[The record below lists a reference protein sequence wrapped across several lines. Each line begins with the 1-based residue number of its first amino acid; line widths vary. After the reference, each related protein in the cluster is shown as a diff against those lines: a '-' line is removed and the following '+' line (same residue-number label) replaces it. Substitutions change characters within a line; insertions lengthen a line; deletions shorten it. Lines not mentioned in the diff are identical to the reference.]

1 MAALRDIWIVQQIVL
16 PALDVLLLSF
26 LIYRG
31 YQILL
36 ETRAVQLFR
45 GALFLGGLYAVSFF
59 LNLRTLLWLINLLA
73 PSFVIGVAIIF
84 QPELRK
90 IFTKLGQGR
99 WLQAGDKSR
108 PQQVEEVLAAA
119 EELSRQRRGALIVF
133 ARVVGLKD
141 VIDTGTVVDGEVSTA
156 MLLTFF
162 LRDTPLHDGA
172 VIIEN
177 GRIASAGSF
186 LPLSEQTDVRRSFGT
201 RHRAAL
207 GLAEESDAVILV
219 VSEETGAISLAY
231 DANLYYDL
239 TVDEVHEQLLEL
251 LDLSTRP
258 GKRTRERREPEEV
271 AELED

>member
-1 MAALRDIWIVQQIVL
+1 MAALREIWLVQQIIL
-16 PALDVLLLSF
+16 PALDILLLTF
-26 LIYRG
+26 IIYRG

-45 GALFLGGLYAVSFF
+45 GGLFLGGLYAVAFF

-90 IFTKLGQGR
+90 IFTRIGRGR
-99 WLQAGDKSR
+99 WLQAGEKSR
-108 PQQVEEVLAAA
+108 PQQVEEVLRAGEDLAA
-119 EELSRQRRGALIVF
+119 SRRGGLFVF
-133 ARVVGLKD
+133 ARSIGLKD
-141 VIDTGTVVDGEVSTA
+141 IVNSGTLIDGEVSATL
-156 MLLTFF
+156 LLTFF
-162 LRDTPLHDGA
+162 KHDGPLHDGA

-177 GRIASAGSF
+177 GRIVSAGSF

-207 GLAEESDAVILV
+207 GMAEESDAVIMV

-231 DANLYYDL
+231 DTNLYYDL
-239 TVDEVHEQLLEL
+239 TVEEVRSQLLEL
-251 LDLSTRP
+251 LDLAARP
-258 GKRTRERREPEEV
+258 GAIARREKEEV

>member
-1 MAALRDIWIVQQIVL
+1 MAALREIWFIQQIIL

-36 ETRAVQLFR
+36 ETRAVQLVR
-45 GALFLGGLYAVSFF
+45 GGLFLAGLYAVSFF

-99 WLQAGDKSR
+99 WMQTGDRSR
-108 PQQVEEVLAAA
+108 PQQVEEVLAAG
-119 EELSRQRRGALIVF
+119 EELSRSRRGGLIVF
-133 ARVVGLKD
+133 GRSLSLRD
-141 VIDTGTVVDGEVSTA
+141 VIESGTVVDGEVSRRL
-156 MLLTFF
+156 LLTFF
-162 LRDTPLHDGA
+162 LFDTPLHDGA
-172 VIIEN
+172 VIIEG
-177 GRIASAGSF
+177 GRVVSAGSF

-219 VSEETGAISLAY
+219 VSEETGSISLAY

-239 TVDEVHEQLLEL
+239 TIDEVESRLLEL
-251 LDLSTRP
+251 LDLSGRP
-258 GKRTRERREPEEV
+258 AAAVRREIEEV

>member
-1 MAALRDIWIVQQIVL
+1 VAVLREIWFIQQIVL
-16 PALDVLLLSF
+16 PAIDVLLLSF
-26 LIYRG
+26 LLYRG

-45 GALFLGGLYAVSFF
+45 GALFLAGLYAVSFF
-59 LNLRTLLWLINLLA
+59 LNLRTVLWLINLLA

-99 WLQAGDKSR
+99 WMQAGEKSR
-108 PQQVEEVLAAA
+108 PQQVEEVLAAG
-119 EELSRQRRGALIVF
+119 EELSRARRGGLIVF
-133 ARVVGLKD
+133 GRSVSLKD
-141 VIDTGTVVDGEVSTA
+141 VIDSGTVIDGEVTSRL
-156 MLLTFF
+156 LLTFF
-162 LRDTPLHDGA
+162 MYDTPLHDGA
-172 VIIEN
+172 VIIES
-177 GRIASAGSF
+177 GRIVSAGSF

-239 TVDEVHEQLLEL
+239 TIEEVQSQLLEL
-251 LDLSTRP
+251 LDLSARP
-258 GKRTRERREPEEV
+258 GARVRHETEEV

>member
-1 MAALRDIWIVQQIVL
+1 MVAALRDIWIVQQIIL

-36 ETRAVQLFR
+36 ETRAIQLFR
-45 GALFLGGLYAVSFF
+45 GGLFLGGLYAVSFF

-99 WLQAGDKSR
+99 WMQAGDKSR
-108 PQQVEEVLAAA
+108 PQQVDEVLSAS
-119 EELSRQRRGALIVF
+119 EELSRRRRGGLIVF
-133 ARVVGLKD
+133 VRSVGLKD
-141 VIDTGTVVDGEVSTA
+141 IIETGTVVDGEVSSA
-156 MLLTFF
+156 LLLTFF
-162 LRDTPLHDGA
+162 LYDTPLHDGA
-172 VIIEN
+172 VIIED
-177 GRIASAGSF
+177 GRIVSAGSF

-219 VSEETGAISLAY
+219 VSEETGSISLAY
-231 DANLYYDL
+231 DANLFYDL
-239 TVDEVHEQLLEL
+239 TMDEVQNQLLEKL
-251 LDLSTRP
+251 NPTGRP
-258 GKRTRERREPEEV
+258 GAGVRRKTEEV

>member
-1 MAALRDIWIVQQIVL
+1 MAALYEIWFVQNIIL
-16 PALDVLLLSF
+16 PSLDVLLLSF
-26 LIYRG
+26 LIYKG
-31 YQILL
+31 YQIIL
-36 ETRAVQLFR
+36 ETRAVQVFR
-45 GALFLGGLYAVSFF
+45 GGLFLGGLYAVSFF

-99 WLQAGDKSR
+99 WMQPGGRSR
-108 PQQVEEVLAAA
+108 PHQFEEVLSAC
-119 EELSRQRRGALIVF
+119 ENLSRQRRGALIAF
-133 ARVVGLKD
+133 PRSVGLKD
-141 VIDTGTVVDGEVSTA
+141 IINTGTVIDAEVTSA
-156 MLLTFF
+156 LLQTFF
-162 LRDTPLHDGA
+162 LFDTPLHDGA
-172 VIIEN
+172 AIIED

-207 GLAEESDAVILV
+207 GLAEESDAVVLI
-219 VSEETGAISLAY
+219 VSEETGFISLAY

-239 TVDEVHEQLLEL
+239 SIDEVRTQLVEL
-251 LDLSTRP
+251 LDTTGRPARKP
-258 GKRTRERREPEEV
+258 GKELEEV

>member
-1 MAALRDIWIVQQIVL
+1 MAALREIWFIQQIIL
-16 PALDVLLLSF
+16 PALDVLLLTF

-36 ETRAVQLFR
+36 ETRAVQLVR
-45 GALFLGGLYAVSFF
+45 GGLFLAGLYAVSFF

-99 WLQAGDKSR
+99 WLQAGEKSR
-108 PQQVEEVLAAA
+108 PQQVEEVLAAG
-119 EELSRQRRGALIVF
+119 EELSRGRRGGLFVF
-133 ARVVGLKD
+133 ARSASLKD
-141 VIDTGTVVDGEVSTA
+141 VIESGTVIDGEVSA
-156 MLLTFF
+156 RLLLTFF
-162 LRDTPLHDGA
+162 QYDTPLHDGA

-177 GRIASAGSF
+177 GRILSAGSF

-207 GLAEESDAVILV
+207 GLAEESDAVIMV

-231 DANLYYDL
+231 EANLYYDL
-239 TVDEVHEQLLEL
+239 TIEEVQSQLLEL
-251 LDLSTRP
+251 LDLSGRP
-258 GKRTRERREPEEV
+258 RPAVRQATEEV